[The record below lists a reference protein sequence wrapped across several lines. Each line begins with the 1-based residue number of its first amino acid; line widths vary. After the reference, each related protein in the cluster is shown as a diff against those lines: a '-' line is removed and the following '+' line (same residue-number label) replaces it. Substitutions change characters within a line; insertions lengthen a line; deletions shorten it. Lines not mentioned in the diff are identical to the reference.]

1 MTCSTCRYWK
11 AGNAYLDQT
20 LDSEPTKGECRRRAP
35 VGISVVWPVTG
46 WKDWCGE
53 FDATAPLRGKY
64 EVEIGEGKMKV
75 LGFEPAGPEDGEKKV
90 DNFRYRAEAAI
101 YTLDTLGYTY
111 HGGPA
116 WRPPLGP
123 APEEKQDEK
132 R

>member
-20 LDSEPTKGECRRRAP
+20 LNGEPTKGECRRRAP
-35 VGISVVWPVTG
+35 AGNPDVWPVTG

-53 FDATAPLRGKY
+53 FEASTPLRGKY

-75 LGFEPAGPEDGEKKV
+75 LGFKPAEPEDGERKAACLL
-90 DNFRYRAEAAI
+90 YRAEAAI
-101 YTLDTLGYTY
+101 YTLNVLGYTY
-111 HGGPA
+111 HGGTA

-123 APEEKQDEK
+123 APDEKQEGK
-132 R
+132 G